1 MSIKWIMLI
10 AAIIIAVGFAA
21 IFLLAPK
28 PTGHEQAGP
37 PDKRYEGLAEVFN
50 GKPKMEI
57 SAKDVQADVDGV
69 RVSGFLV
76 QPVREGK
83 YPGIVMIHEWWGLND
98 QIKSM
103 AAVLAGEG
111 YVVFAVDLFDGKV
124 AATIPEAQAN
134 IRDNPNEK
142 TIPKMQAAVKYLRE
156 QPNVDAAKI
165 ASLGWCYGGGQSFLL
180 AANEDLQAA
189 VIYYGQVSTDKA
201 VISKLNE
208 PVIGFFGAE
217 DSSIPVEN
225 VREFERALK
234 EKGTSVEIHVYEG
247 AGHAFA
253 NPTNTQAFRREQAID
268 AWTKTLEF
276 LKSNLKESST

>member
-1 MSIKWIMLI
+1 MLI

-142 TIPKMQAAVKYLRE
+142 TIPKMEAAVKYLRE

>member
-1 MSIKWIMLI
+1 MLI